1 MTREYVK
8 KIKYPCETA
17 AIFQDVV
24 FVMRVNDATE
34 LLSAADR
41 ARECNALIQADRYL
55 SQADKGKA

>member
-34 LLSAADR
+34 LLSAAGFV
-41 ARECNALIQADRYL
+41 E
-55 SQADKGKA
+55 